1 MYSSAAL
8 SLLLASSASAST
20 SLRGLVQSRRLSYEK
35 IAGYQPK
42 SQITDHAAIDLDQAA
57 IETLLADGTDQS
69 FAGAQSIYLQGGNSK
84 SFATITLSTP
94 LIGSVAKG
102 AEVVGKDTTGAEV
115 RGKMYESYDAGS
127 TAIKIQYQTSDIQDS
142 YVGCQ
147 EGALPASAQQT
158 SGCFTAAANATL
170 SISGVDYPYD
180 GYSVATDN
188 NNGRTIAGFSTS
200 AFKKM
205 YQGCKGCPYAEY
217 TKYYDY
223 YGQYDYAHQWVTAA
237 FDGTST
243 SFKNGN
249 ANFASYGFTGRTGEW
264 IDVSFA
270 FLLGTP
276 F

>member
-1 MYSSAAL
+1 
-8 SLLLASSASAST
+8 
-20 SLRGLVQSRRLSYEK
+20 
-35 IAGYQPK
+35 
-42 SQITDHAAIDLDQAA
+42 
-57 IETLLADGTDQS
+57 
-69 FAGAQSIYLQGGNSK
+69 
-84 SFATITLSTP
+84 
-94 LIGSVAKG
+94 
-102 AEVVGKDTTGAEV
+102 
-115 RGKMYESYDAGS
+115 MYESYDAGS

-200 AFKKM
+200 AFEKM